1 MNTQNT
7 AIHIK
12 IWHKEFWLMSIATF
26 LLSAS
31 VYIQVPA
38 LSQWLFETGLPP
50 VEAGCVLGVFG
61 IGMFALRAFC
71 SFLVQRFRRNM
82 VCIWAIVGMM
92 ACTAGLLYADRTA
105 GFLTLSFAMS
115 MARFALGAFYG
126 LAQMVLCSTL
136 IIDTTES
143 FQRTEANH
151 ISSWFARFALPLGP
165 LVGLMAYSSFGF
177 SGAMVTSMGCALAA
191 IVLICMVKFPFKAP
205 EENSKV
211 IRLDRFYLPQ
221 GTLLFVN
228 LLIFTGIIGLLFA
241 TQPTPTFYAMMLAG
255 FALALLSQRFVF
267 SNAELKSEVVTG
279 LILIVISLTAMLTR
293 SQAIVA
299 YMSPL
304 FLGCGTGI
312 IGARFLLFFIKLS
325 KHCQRGT
332 SQSTFLLGWE
342 AGISLGMCAGFA
354 FFHDDGKALLAYALA
369 LAVVTLV
376 LYVAVTHKWYMANK
390 NR

>member
-12 IWHKEFWLMSIATF
+12 IWHRDFWLMSIATF

-38 LSQWLFETGLPP
+38 LSQWLFEIGLQP
-50 VEAGCVLGVFG
+50 VEVGSILGAFG
-61 IGMFALRAFC
+61 IGLFALGAFC

-82 VCIWAIVGMM
+82 VCIWSIVGMM
-92 ACTAGLLYADRTA
+92 ACTGGLLYADRMA
-105 GFLTLSFAMS
+105 GILTLSFAMAV
-115 MARFALGAFYG
+115 ARFALGAFFG

-165 LVGLMAYSSFGF
+165 LVGHMAYSSFGF
-177 SGAMVTSMGCALAA
+177 SGALVASLVCAFAA
-191 IVLICMVKFPFKAP
+191 IVLIFMVKFPFKAP
-205 EENSKV
+205 EENPKV

-228 LLIFTGIIGLLFA
+228 LLIFTGIIGLLFVIN
-241 TQPTPTFYAMMLAG
+241 PTPTFYAMVLAG

-267 SNAELKSEVVTG
+267 RNAELKSEVVTG
-279 LILIVISLTAMLTR
+279 LILIAISLTAMLTR

-299 YMSPL
+299 YMSPCSL
-304 FLGCGTGI
+304 AA
-312 IGARFLLFFIKLS
+312 ARAS
-325 KHCQRGT
+325 
-332 SQSTFLLGWE
+332 
-342 AGISLGMCAGFA
+342 
-354 FFHDDGKALLAYALA
+354 
-369 LAVVTLV
+369 
-376 LYVAVTHKWYMANK
+376 
-390 NR
+390 